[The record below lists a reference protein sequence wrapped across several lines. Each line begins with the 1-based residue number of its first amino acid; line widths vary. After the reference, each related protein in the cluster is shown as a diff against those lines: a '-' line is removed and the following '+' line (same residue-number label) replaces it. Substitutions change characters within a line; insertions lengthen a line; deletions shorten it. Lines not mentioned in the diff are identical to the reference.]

1 MWRGEKIILAPVQRE
16 YLPKY
21 VEWLNDWE
29 VSKFLAPGIPFSLNI
44 EDETK
49 WFESHHNDDKNQIF
63 AILAQPENVLIGN
76 CGLHQ
81 LDWKNRGCVFGIVIG
96 DKNYW
101 SKGYGTD
108 AARTLVRF
116 AFEQLGMN
124 RVELEVYAFNPRAI
138 RTYEKAGFKRDGIRR
153 QALYRDGTFHDIYL
167 MSILR
172 QDWNALN
179 KS

>member
-1 MWRGEKIILAPVQRE
+1 MWHGEKIILAPVQRE

-29 VSKFLAPGIPFSLNI
+29 VSRNLAPGIPFAMNL
-44 EDETK
+44 EDETA
-49 WFESHHNDDKNQIF
+49 WFESRRNDKTGQVF

-76 CGLHQ
+76 CGVHNF
-81 LDWKNRGCVFGIVIG
+81 DWKNRGCIFGIFIG

-108 AARTLVRF
+108 AARTIVRY
-116 AFEQLGMN
+116 AFEELGMN
-124 RVELEVYAFNPRAI
+124 RIELEVYAFNARAI
-138 RTYEKAGFKRDGIRR
+138 HAYEKAGFRRDGVRR
-153 QALYRDGTFHDIYL
+153 QALYREGTFHDVYL

-172 QDWNALN
+172 EDWNLR
-179 KS
+179 K